1 MSLSRIIYRLNS
13 VKQEFEFFI
22 ILSWILFFPK
32 KESLFYFLI
41 FAVLIILF
49 SIRNIYSIKNIVES
63 LFLYI
68 LVFLNLLFIISIF
81 FSFYKLK
88 SILLFLDIFLIC
100 VYFVLFF
107 YDKNDEQKY
116 FFLILYLISLFS
128 IINIVNY
135 SFSIFEEKNLFFS
148 NPIMQGLISGIGLL
162 IAFYYILKRF
172 NWIFFVLLIL
182 NLAGVFISASK
193 AAFIGVVVFSFIM
206 IILKKRRLIPFLI
219 ILIILTFIIPNPIKN
234 MFEFSLTKDP
244 YAFNRIDIWKMS
256 INIFKDNFL
265 YGVGPGNFPE
275 VSKKYNFKQTK
286 GPANY
291 FKVPRIPHN
300 DYLKILCETG
310 LFGLIILIV
319 FIFFMFK
326 KIFSSPLFN
335 ISKVIILY
343 LLFNAFLFNIMFH
356 PFFFFIFIFL
366 SKDLFEENIRFKSIN
381 KYFKL
386 IFSFLLIF
394 IFLVVYFVPYISNN
408 LIERSKKNKNFV
420 EAFNLLKRSEYLNPL
435 DYRVY
440 YRKSLLHYNYFE
452 RKSDLDSFSYA
463 LRNIKKTQMLNKYFV
478 ESYLLESDLY
488 LEVLKKQLKYV
499 SMDKE
504 IVAPLIKAEFYAPFD
519 PFIKLKKAKIYFEFN
534 KRVLAEREAIRALD
548 IEPEFISALYFL
560 HNRFNYF
567 SDEEKFK
574 NRIDKILDKAKIL
587 NYQPGTYLDDL
598 FKVP

>member
-32 KESLFYFLI
+32 KGSLFYFLI

-49 SIRNIYSIKNIVES
+49 SIRNIYFMKNIGES
-63 LFLYI
+63 LFFYL
-68 LVFLNLLFIISIF
+68 LMLFNLLFIISIF
-81 FSFYKLK
+81 FSSYKFK
-88 SILLFLDIFLIC
+88 SILLFLDIFLVCI
-100 VYFVLFF
+100 YFVLFF

-172 NWIFFVLLIL
+172 NWVFFVLLIL

-206 IILKKRRLIPFLI
+206 IILKRKKLIPFLI

-265 YGVGPGNFPE
+265 YGVGLGNFSE
-275 VSKKYNFKQTK
+275 VSKKYNFKQIR

-326 KIFSSPLFN
+326 KIFFSPLFT
-335 ISKVIILY
+335 K
-343 LLFNAFLFNIMFH
+343 
-356 PFFFFIFIFL
+356 
-366 SKDLFEENIRFKSIN
+366 
-381 KYFKL
+381 KL
-386 IFSFLLIF
+386 NFS
-394 IFLVVYFVPYISNN
+394 
-408 LIERSKKNKNFV
+408 
-420 EAFNLLKRSEYLNPL
+420 
-435 DYRVY
+435 
-440 YRKSLLHYNYFE
+440 
-452 RKSDLDSFSYA
+452 
-463 LRNIKKTQMLNKYFV
+463 
-478 ESYLLESDLY
+478 
-488 LEVLKKQLKYV
+488 
-499 SMDKE
+499 
-504 IVAPLIKAEFYAPFD
+504 IKA
-519 PFIKLKKAKIYFEFN
+519 
-534 KRVLAEREAIRALD
+534 
-548 IEPEFISALYFL
+548 
-560 HNRFNYF
+560 F
-567 SDEEKFK
+567 SNF
-574 NRIDKILDKAKIL
+574 
-587 NYQPGTYLDDL
+587 
-598 FKVP
+598 